1 MPTKVKARGTLVIG
15 RRGFKGGFIN
25 RRRFGYR
32 RRGMFNPTP
41 TFTETV
47 DFGTNSMPATGP
59 FLDQFKCRLNSI
71 PQFANYA
78 ALYNQARILKVQ
90 YLIMP
95 AFTQYAPTS
104 DVTTANQS
112 VSVPRLVYSIQDT
125 ANAPQPAS
133 ELDVLTDNGC
143 KIRLMNKPIK
153 ITHRPT
159 PWLAENI
166 SLPSTGLIA
175 WSNRKRTWLTT
186 DTIGQAVYHGG
197 VNYSITQD
205 NLARANPQVQ
215 WAVYAKITFQLRD
228 PK

>member
-1 MPTKVKARGTLVIG
+1 MPGRTRRTFGG
-15 RRGFKGGFIN
+15 RRAPRVRIGAAAPSRFYAK
-25 RRRFGYR
+25 RRQ
-32 RRGMFNPTP
+32 MFNKMP

-47 DFGTNSMPATGP
+47 DFGTNSMPASGP

-78 ALYNQARILKVQ
+78 ALYNQARIIKVQ

-104 DVTTANQS
+104 DATTATQS
-112 VSVPRLVYSIQDT
+112 VSCPRFVYSIQDT
-125 ANAPQPAS
+125 ANAPPPTS

-143 KIRLMNKPIK
+143 KIKLMNKPIK
-153 ITHRPT
+153 INTRPV
-159 PWLAENI
+159 PWLNEGI
-166 SLPSTGLIA
+166 SLPSTNLIA
-175 WSNRKRTWLTT
+175 WTNRRRQWLTT
-186 DTIGQAVYHGG
+186 DTVGQAVYHGG
-197 VNYSITQD
+197 VNYAITQD
-205 NLARANPQVQ
+205 VLAHANPQTQ